1 MTTTQSQGIA
11 SGTRLM
17 ATADHGNT
25 PLGADGT
32 PHEYY
37 KALRDEAE
45 TTPIVWS
52 EAYGGHWVV
61 AGYKEIMEIM
71 GKAKVFS
78 NKGVTFPRYET
89 GDFELMMAG
98 QDDPIHK
105 KYRNLVAQ
113 PFSPTATEE
122 YSEQLRQTTN
132 NLIDEKIELGKA
144 DAATWLADEI
154 PARLTAILLGIPP
167 EDGDKYRRWVHAI
180 THVEDLA
187 DAAPVFGEMVEHA
200 GELIKMR
207 RAEPGDDVMSRVVQ
221 SEIDGV
227 SLSDEELVGFFI
239 ILLLGGIDN
248 TARFLS
254 SVFWR
259 LAWDKD
265 LRQRLISEPDLL
277 PTAVDELLRV
287 YSPAMVGRLVMEEDV
302 TVGDVTMKEGE
313 TAMLWFPVAN
323 RDRSVFENPD
333 EVVPDR
339 SPNRHLALGQGIH
352 RCLGAHL
359 IKVEARVAITEFLKR
374 IPEFELDPNEEVSWQ
389 MGQVSGMQSVPIVFP
404 KGSRLSSSNST
415 R

>member
-1 MTTTQSQGIA
+1 MTATDVPVTR
-11 SGTRLM
+11 GTRLM
-17 ATADHGNT
+17 ETADHFNT

-32 PHEYY
+32 PHDHFE
-37 KALRDEAE
+37 ALRDEAE
-45 TTPIVWS
+45 ETPIAWS
-52 EAYGGHWVV
+52 ESHGGHWVV
-61 AGYKEIMEIM
+61 MGYKAVVDIM
-71 GKAKVFS
+71 GKAKIFS

-89 GDFELMMAG
+89 GDFELMMAE

-113 PFSPTATEE
+113 PFSPQVTETFT
-122 YSEQLRQTTN
+122 EQLRKTTN
-132 NLIDEKIELGKA
+132 DLIDERIELGEA
-144 DAATWLADEI
+144 DAASWLADEI

-167 EDGDKYRRWVHAI
+167 EDGDTYRRWVHAI

-200 GELIKMR
+200 RDLIAR
-207 RAEPGDDVMSRVVQ
+207 RKAEPGDDVMSRVVQ
-221 SEIDGV
+221 SEIDGE
-227 SLSDEELVGFFI
+227 SLSDDELVGFFI

-265 LRQRLISEPDLL
+265 LRRRLIAHPDLL
-277 PTAVDELLRV
+277 PTAVDELLRF
-287 YSPAMVGRLVMEEDV
+287 YSPAMVGRLVLDEAV
-302 TVGDVTMKEGE
+302 TVGDVTMKKGQ
-313 TAMLWFPVAN
+313 TAFLWFPVAN

-333 EVVPDR
+333 DLIIDR

-359 IKVEARVAITEFLKR
+359 IKVEARVAITELLRR
-374 IPEFELDPNEEVSWQ
+374 IPEFDLDPEKKSTWT

-404 KGSRLSSSNST
+404 PGKRES
-415 R
+415 

>member
-1 MTTTQSQGIA
+1 MTAIDTSTDVDQR
-11 SGTRLM
+11 TRLM
-17 ATADHGNT
+17 ASADHFNT

-32 PHEYY
+32 PHDYFE
-37 KALRDEAE
+37 ALRDEAE
-45 TTPIVWS
+45 ETPIAWS
-52 EAYGGHWVV
+52 ESHGGHWVV
-61 AGYKEIMEIM
+61 AGYHAVVEIMNQ
-71 GKAKVFS
+71 AKTFS

-113 PFSPTATEE
+113 PFSPQVTEQF
-122 YSEQLRQTTN
+122 SEQLRQTTN
-132 NLIDEKIELGKA
+132 DLIDERIELGEA
-144 DAATWLADEI
+144 DIASWLADEI

-167 EDGDKYRRWVHAI
+167 EDGDKYRRWVHSI
-180 THVEDLA
+180 THVENLA

-200 GELIKMR
+200 RELIALR
-207 RAEPGDDVMSRVVQ
+207 RESPGDDVMSRVVQ
-221 SEIDGV
+221 AEIDGER
-227 SLSDEELVGFFI
+227 LSDDEAVGFFI

-265 LRQRLISEPDLL
+265 LRRRLISHPELL
-277 PTAVDELLRV
+277 PLAVDELLRF
-287 YSPAMVGRLVMEEDV
+287 YSPAMVGRLVLEKSV
-302 TVGDVTMKEGE
+302 TVGDVTMEEGQ
-313 TAMLWFPVAN
+313 TAFLWFPVAN
-323 RDRSVFENPD
+323 RDRSMFANPD
-333 EVVPDR
+333 NIVLDR

-359 IKVEARVAITEFLKR
+359 IKVEARVAITELLR
-374 IPEFELDPNEEVSWQ
+374 RLPEFELDPTKKSEWL

-404 KGSRLSSSNST
+404 RGARL
-415 R
+415 RD